1 MCGVRSGAGAPLSS
15 GPRPELNRRQ
25 LESICNNLLITTINS
40 ENEEMNTVKDQNTGV
55 YGGMPDMTRQYK
67 EAGIIWVIFND
78 ENCGEGNSRE
88 HAALEPRF
96 L

>member
-1 MCGVRSGAGAPLSS
+1 
-15 GPRPELNRRQ
+15 
-25 LESICNNLLITTINS
+25 
-40 ENEEMNTVKDQNTGV
+40 MNTVKDQNTGV